1 MLIKKGRGI
10 LTWRIDE
17 AGFRL
22 VSTQTMVSRNSFQ
35 FFFFWKYNTNNNRNS
50 SSILFKSSSS
60 KPKKRYVIAGIYL
73 WVLRITVA

>member
-35 FFFFWKYNTNNNRNS
+35 FFFLLK
-50 SSILFKSSSS
+50 IQHKQQQQQ
-60 KPKKRYVIAGIYL
+60 
-73 WVLRITVA
+73 